1 MSNLK
6 AYAVGDSDFYAARSA
21 EQALYLANNTCGS
34 VHDDPVFTMDD
45 VIELT
50 DSDLDK
56 EYPEFDDNEVA
67 TGKTTTIR
75 RCLNKMKHADW
86 LCGSDW

>member
-6 AYAVGDSDFYAARSA
+6 AYAVGDSDVYAARSA
-21 EQALYLANNTCGS
+21 EQALYLANNTCDS
-34 VHDDPVFTMDD
+34 VDSDPTFTMDD
-45 VIELT
+45 VILLS

-67 TGKTTTIR
+67 TGGTTTIR
-75 RCLNKMKHADW
+75 KCLNQMKNADW
-86 LCGSDW
+86 LCGSEW

>member
-1 MSNLK
+1 MSDLK

-21 EQALYLANNTCGS
+21 EQALYLANNTCDS
-34 VHDDPVFTMDD
+34 VDSDPTFSIDD

-50 DSDLDK
+50 DVDLDK

-67 TGKTTTIR
+67 TGGATTIR
-75 RCLNKMKHADW
+75 KLLSQMKNADW